1 MDPGVA
7 LNEYGHESITPFNR
21 LDLLYQTRAR
31 LTMVQI
37 CRVLYKRNMKWDDA
51 YSTLEMVGHRTKR
64 WRFGTACDEEGLGH
78 EPLLVSS
85 RMDKNGILF
94 REKLDQSLTEFRIV
108 QQLWTIEEALVS

>member
-1 MDPGVA
+1 VYSGVA
-7 LNEYGHESITPFNR
+7 LQKYVHERVAPFLGLDPCSEVRIKTTVMR
-21 LDLLYQTRAR
+21 LGRSSHKL
-31 LTMVQI
+31 
-37 CRVLYKRNMKWDDA
+37 KMKWDDA